1 MVTVNQLTPFRRV
14 SERQMSLQY
23 KELGRTQ
30 AEEVWHLAGAEV
42 VPMSAE
48 KSKCR
53 ESWEQGAGIKAQ
65 MM

>member
-1 MVTVNQLTPFRRV
+1 
-14 SERQMSLQY
+14 MSLQY

-53 ESWEQGAGIKAQ
+53 ESLEQGAGVKAQ
-65 MM
+65 ML